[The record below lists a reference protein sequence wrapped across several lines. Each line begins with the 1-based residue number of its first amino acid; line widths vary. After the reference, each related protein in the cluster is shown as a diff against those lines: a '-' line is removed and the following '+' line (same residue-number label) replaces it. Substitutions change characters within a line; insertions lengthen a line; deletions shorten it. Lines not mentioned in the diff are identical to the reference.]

1 MDQVWHEAW
10 FAARLLVVAALTTG
24 LAWAHRVDLRAL
36 PVWAILRAGVQL
48 GVVALLLRGALTA
61 PWAAVGFLVLMLATA
76 TTTSTGRI
84 RELWKG
90 RLAALAGVTAGAA
103 TSLAV
108 IFALRLSALEAR
120 YVIAIAGIVIGNAMN
135 AATLAGRN
143 FLRTSR
149 ARVAEIEAWLSLG
162 ARPPQAHADIARES
176 VRESLIPNLDQTKA
190 TGLVTLPGAFVG
202 ALFGGAS
209 PLQAAH
215 FQLVVLA
222 GIALAM
228 VVTAMVVT
236 TVAARSPYLPTT
248 PAEPSRPARK
258 G

>member
-1 MDQVWHEAW
+1 MQLQPGTIGEELW
-10 FAARLLVVAALTTG
+10 FAARLLVVAAATTAV
-24 LAWAHRVDLRAL
+24 AWWYRVELRLL
-36 PVWAILRAGVQL
+36 PLWAVVRAGVQL
-48 GVVALLLRGALTA
+48 GIVALLLRGALSS
-61 PWAAVGFLVLMLATA
+61 PWAAVGFLLLMLTTA
-76 TTTSTGRI
+76 SWTSSGRI
-84 RELWKG
+84 RELHRG
-90 RLAALAGVTAGAA
+90 RRAAVLGVTAGAGA
-103 TSLAV
+103 SLAAV
-108 IFALRLSALEAR
+108 FALQLSALQER

-149 ARVAEIEAWLSLG
+149 ARAGEIEAWLALG
-162 ARPPQAHADIARES
+162 ARPWRAHADIARES

-228 VVTAMVVT
+228 VITAIVVT
-236 TVAARSPYLPTT
+236 SLAARTPYLPVV
-248 PAEPSRPARK
+248 EGS
-258 G
+258 